1 MLFTSKRDQDLG
13 AFYNQLTD
21 VSLAESTD
29 RKDDVQ
35 LVILVCHFEM
45 TEELLR
51 LQPIMCDTNMHVR
64 TSWILTTDISGSCEQ
79 KQLFHQLTR

>member
-1 MLFTSKRDQDLG
+1 MVRKTSAMLFTSKRDQDLS

-45 TEELLR
+45 TEELLK
-51 LQPIMCDTNMHVR
+51 LHY
-64 TSWILTTDISGSCEQ
+64 S
-79 KQLFHQLTR
+79 H

>member
-1 MLFTSKRDQDLG
+1 MQCCLLYKRDQDLS

-35 LVILVCHFEM
+35 LVILVCHFE
-45 TEELLR
+45 TAEELLR
-51 LQPIMCDTNMHVR
+51 LHYSQ
-64 TSWILTTDISGSCEQ
+64 
-79 KQLFHQLTR
+79 